1 MFTDIRKGV
10 GGSINAQKGNS
21 LATLH
26 YAAGGGLDSQGN
38 FTPAQAGFNLA
49 DVSSVDELN
58 QLPNG
63 VQGLVWLDQYS
74 GVTQS
79 FIDQVTVPSG
89 MRLEFG
95 VAQSPVT

>member
-1 MFTDIRKGV
+1 
-10 GGSINAQKGNS
+10 

-26 YAAGGGLDSQGN
+26 YTAGGGIDSQGN
-38 FTPAQAGFNLA
+38 FAPAQAGFNLA

-74 GVTQS
+74 GVTQD
-79 FIDQVTVPSG
+79 FIDQVTPFIG
-89 MRLEFG
+89 NPKAYGFYRGDEPEPTGQWG
-95 VAQSPVT
+95 VQASAADRT